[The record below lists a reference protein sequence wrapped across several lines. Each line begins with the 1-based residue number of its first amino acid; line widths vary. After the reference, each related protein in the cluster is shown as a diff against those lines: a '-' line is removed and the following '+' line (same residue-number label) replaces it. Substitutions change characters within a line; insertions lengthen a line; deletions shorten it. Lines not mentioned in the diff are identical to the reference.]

1 MRGWAWTVA
10 TVAMLGC
17 GGGGDSGFDDEFF
30 TEIEWNQVRTLSP
43 LPALPPDTGNAVADS
58 DAAARLGQRLYWE
71 RRTHVNPIQIG
82 KTTVDETVTPAL
94 TPNPSALGEAGD
106 TGVIA
111 CASCHEP
118 ANFFSDN
125 HSMPR
130 NLSLAVRW
138 TFRNDP
144 SLVNAAFYTSFGWSG
159 SADALWS
166 QITGNPELVVGATRA
181 TYAHVI
187 YDHYKT
193 DYEAI
198 FGPLPAALDPAHA
211 EKARFPAQARPKLF
225 PNEVLTPVSQP
236 WVTAWDGMTADDQRA
251 VNQILANSAKA
262 LAAFVRKLAS
272 KNAAFDRYVAGDFA
286 AISPSAKRGLKLF
299 IGKAGCVGCHSTPF
313 FSDNAFHN
321 TGVTQTGDNVPT
333 TDTGRFGVLTSY
345 AAGPP
350 LFSSAGMFSDDA
362 AAGMAKLQSLGLVSP
377 TPTDADRGK
386 FRTKSLRQIEK
397 SAPYMHTGG
406 LADLAAVVEFYDRG
420 GDTIAG
426 QTKDPLMVP
435 LNLTTA
441 EKGDLVEFMKTLTG
455 DPVSSELTADTSAP

>member
-1 MRGWAWTVA
+1 MRGWAWTVVSL
-10 TVAMLGC
+10 TILGC
-17 GGGGDSGFDDEFF
+17 GDGGGSGFDDELF
-30 TEIEWNQVRTLSP
+30 TEIEWNQVATLSP
-43 LPALPPDTGNAVADS
+43 LPALPPDTGNAVAD
-58 DAAARLGQRLYWE
+58 DEAAARLGQRLYWE

-82 KTTVDETVTPAL
+82 KTTVDTSVTPAL

-144 SLVNAAFYTSFGWSG
+144 SLVNAAFYLSFGWSG

-166 QITGNPELVVGATRA
+166 QITGNPELVVGATRGN
-181 TYAHVI
+181 YAHVI
-187 YDHYKT
+187 YDHYKE

-211 EKARFPAQARPKLF
+211 EKARFPARARPKLF
-225 PNEVLTPVSQP
+225 ASEVLTPVSQP
-236 WVTAWDGMTADDQRA
+236 WVTAWEGMTAEDQRE
-251 VNQILANSAKA
+251 VNRILANSAKA
-262 LAAFVRKLAS
+262 LAAYLRKLTS
-272 KNAAFDRYVAGDFA
+272 KNAPFDRYVAGDFA

-299 IGKAGCVGCHSTPF
+299 IGKAGCVACHSTPF
-313 FSDNAFHN
+313 FSDNAFHA
-321 TGVTQTGDNVPT
+321 TGVPQTGDNVPA
-333 TDTGRFGVLTSY
+333 TDTGRFAALTAY
-345 AAGPP
+345 VNGPP
-350 LFSSAGMFSDDA
+350 LFSSAGAFSDDP
-362 AAGMAKLQSLGLVSP
+362 AAGMAKLQSLGMLSP

-420 GDTIAG
+420 GDTVAG
-426 QTKDPLMVP
+426 QAKDPLMVP

-441 EKGDLVEFMKTLTG
+441 EKGDLVEFLKTLTG
-455 DPVSSELTADTSAP
+455 DPIPEELRADTSAP